1 MKKIKLI
8 ALLAAIVLCL
18 ATYQFLKEIGKPAEV
33 PRTEVVVAAVDIVEN
48 TQITA
53 DMIAVKPIATEALL
67 PGYLMN
73 KESVIG
79 KVMKADMFAGEM
91 ITSNRIAPLGE
102 AVDASST
109 LAYVIEPGMR
119 AFTTNITFNSANA
132 YMVKPGNR
140 VDLILQYNKKKP
152 GPREEYVITAVMDM
166 QNLLIL
172 AVDNSMNRGG
182 LDSYASV
189 TFQVTP
195 EEAVRLSLVET
206 TTYVRMVLR
215 SSLDEEIAE
224 VKPLDEEHL
233 FN

>member
-33 PRTEVVVAAVDIVEN
+33 PRTEVVVAAIDIAEN

-53 DMIAVKPIATEALL
+53 DMIAVKPIATESLL
-67 PGYLMN
+67 PGYLMD

-119 AFTTNITFNSANA
+119 AITMGINAYSANA
-132 YMVKPGNR
+132 YMIKPGNR
-140 VDLILQYNKKKP
+140 VDLILGYEKPKP
-152 GPREEYVITAVMDM
+152 GTKDETIPTAAMDI
-166 QNLLIL
+166 QNILIL
-172 AVDNSMNRGG
+172 AVDNSMSRNG
-182 LDSYASV
+182 LESFSSV

-195 EEAVRLSLVET
+195 EEAVRLSLIEAT
-206 TTYVRMVLR
+206 SNIHMVLR

-224 VKPLDEEHL
+224 VKPLDKEHL